1 MTESPPK
8 LTKKEREAARNLAHQ
23 RFAMAHDCKRNA
35 AARLAQVR
43 ADPNSTAA
51 DIAEATEALS
61 RATALYRSAQA
72 AAHAAG

>member
-1 MTESPPK
+1 MTTTSK
-8 LTKKEREAARNLAHQ
+8 ASKAEARRARDLAHQ
-23 RFAMAHDCKRNA
+23 RYAMAHDAKLSA
-35 AARLAQVR
+35 AARLAQVK

-72 AAHAAG
+72 AAQAAG